1 LSENSSVQ
9 RYDDAMVAVVMT
21 VDVAW
26 IAYRHWIKFVGLHRC
41 VELSEIAVP
50 SGDFWRGLRCKKP
63 MDGSCAWWVS
73 CKSRSSLRWLSV
85 CSKRWEEP
93 FDDGARKREV

>member
-1 LSENSSVQ
+1 
-9 RYDDAMVAVVMT
+9 MVAVVMT

-50 SGDFWRGLRCKKP
+50 SGDFLEGIAVQKT
-63 MDGSCAWWVS
+63 DGWFLCMVGKLQISFEFAVVECVFEAVG
-73 CKSRSSLRWLSV
+73 RAFR
-85 CSKRWEEP
+85 
-93 FDDGARKREV
+93 